1 MVPKQPTRNRSADLA
16 QSIERQIVQRTWGRI
31 HRLQV
36 EVIDD
41 RVVVRGC
48 TQSYHSK
55 QLALEGVLDVIGDST
70 HVELDILVG
79 PGPPSAIQSRAY
91 GQGRPASAAG

>member
-1 MVPKQPTRNRSADLA
+1 MVPTQVTRNGNAELA

-41 RVVVRGC
+41 RVVVHGC
-48 TQSYHSK
+48 TQSYYSK
-55 QLALEGVLDVIGDST
+55 QLALEGVLDVMGSNGAAR
-70 HVELDILVG
+70 VEMDVQVG
-79 PGPPSAIQSRAY
+79 ASPPGALHSRL
-91 GQGRPASAAG
+91 GSVRGASA